1 MSRYTL
7 YPPPSCPLPRPG
19 AKLPCSSQIST
30 DRMWTP
36 SIHPPALHRPGQ
48 RGSAATT
55 DSPVLI
61 CHHYPPCLSLYTGPG
76 AGLVWGQCR
85 HCHCHGYFE
94 FVIYMGGRQGNMTW
108 SQQCLRTALSAEWPE
123 PRGADKQFIFFHE
136 GRQIISWN
144 VL

>member
-1 MSRYTL
+1 MIFVGKLQRCLDLCNHSYSFNRSDRHKSTAPL
-7 YPPPSCPLPRPG
+7 LSEQCPGIHCTPPPSCPLPRPG

-48 RGSAATT
+48 RGSYYT

-76 AGLVWGQCR
+76 AGLIWGQCR

-94 FVIYMGGRQGNMTW
+94 FVINMGGRQGNMT
-108 SQQCLRTALSAEWPE
+108 
-123 PRGADKQFIFFHE
+123 
-136 GRQIISWN
+136 
-144 VL
+144 